1 MKKYLS
7 IIAAALLMGSFSSC
21 SDFLDRYPL
30 EELSDESFWKTE
42 KDAEMAVSNLY
53 NVLPTWDVDEAINS
67 DDAVHGIKWQPVTS
81 LRVFMTRLT
90 TDGAENMVISVRQ
103 TLFWKNPGNGFER
116 RCL

>member
-53 NVLPTWDVDEAINS
+53 NVLPTGMLMRLSTRTMPFMVSN
-67 DDAVHGIKWQPVTS
+67 GQPETS
-81 LRVFMTRLT
+81 LRVFMTPLT

-103 TLFWKNPGNGFER
+103 TLFWKKSR
-116 RCL
+116 KWI

>member
-53 NVLPTWDVDEAINS
+53 NVLPTWDTLPFMVSN
-67 DDAVHGIKWQPVTS
+67 GRPVTI

-103 TLFWKNPGNGFER
+103 T
-116 RCL
+116 

>member
-67 DDAVHGIKWQPVTS
+67 DDAVHGIKW
-81 LRVFMTRLT
+81 
-90 TDGAENMVISVRQ
+90 AENMVISVRQ
-103 TLFWKNPGNGFER
+103 TLFWKKSR
-116 RCL
+116 KWI